1 MVNFG
6 LHWFVAYLGAVMT
19 LVVAMYRIYLKAS
32 PESKPVYARILL
44 FRLYFLVGSVRL
56 PSPIADHPTL
66 SIRAALS
73 LAKATGE

>member
-32 PESKPVYARILL
+32 PETKPIHARLLL
-44 FRLYFLVGSVRL
+44 FGHYFLVGSDRL
-56 PSPIADHPTL
+56 TSPIVDHPTL
-66 SIRAALS
+66 SMRATLS
-73 LAKATGE
+73 LTKATGE